1 MIPLLSGTER
11 EDTNERV
18 HGTETDSQ
26 PWKPDGSQRS
36 QVHSRRDWG
45 FGTGFCTL
53 SAWNDRPTGTCGR
66 AQGTLAHS

>member
-26 PWKPDGSQRS
+26 PWKPRWVPKEQIPQQQGLGLW
-36 QVHSRRDWG
+36 DWLLH
-45 FGTGFCTL
+45 TEYME
-53 SAWNDRPTGTCGR
+53 
-66 AQGTLAHS
+66 